1 MKRNNLPIFFTKAA
15 LFCVATVLTPTAA
28 FAQITLDLGVLSDDP
43 VTEVEKTTTSAP
55 VKKSEPAKPAAKP
68 KPATPAAKP
77 VVKKTQKAQKK
88 ETVQVKEKYQ
98 VKETRPKDEHDRLKP
113 HRAPVPD
120 VKVLASSNGEVPEE
134 ETLSSVKGKVA
145 KGKSSFKEPK
155 LSKHFLKQQKLN
167 EQKSPEEENA
177 ASPVEQAR
185 DGDAEKRRV
194 VTPQQLKYEALRIVE
209 KTAGTEVKT
218 AETPVVKPVEPVAK
232 AVAEAPAAKPV
243 EPVAKQVA
251 EDTAAKPEVKE
262 AVKEPEKTVLTF
274 SVFPVDETLT
284 QAERSAVLMKE
295 IPSDSATYK
304 VLSDKKSLYDILR
317 FEPKTLELTPEMQT
331 ALDKIA
337 LLLKKDRKKRMLIYA
352 YAQADPSEPGKER
365 QYALRRALMVRSY
378 LIVQGIHSLRMELRS
393 QGQKGAGN
401 VIPDRTD
408 LVLQDR

>member
-1 MKRNNLPIFFTKAA
+1 MKKNNLPIFFTKAA
-15 LFCVATVLTPTAA
+15 LFCVMIALTPTAA

-43 VTEVEKTTTSAP
+43 VTEVEKTTTAP

-77 VVKKTQKAQKK
+77 VVKKNQKK

-98 VKETRPKDEHDRLKP
+98 VKETRPKDEHDKLKP

-134 ETLSSVKGKVA
+134 ETLSAGKGKTA
-145 KGKSSFKEPK
+145 KGKASFKEPK
-155 LSKHFLKQQKLN
+155 LSKHFLKQQKRN
-167 EQKSPEEENA
+167 EQSVREEETA
-177 ASPVEQAR
+177 ALPTEQAR
-185 DGDAEKRRV
+185 DEDAEKRRV
-194 VTPQQLKYEALRIVE
+194 VTPQQLKKEALRSVE
-209 KTAGTEVKT
+209 KTAETEMKT
-218 AETPVVKPVEPVAK
+218 AETPVVKPVDPVAK
-232 AVAEAPAAKPV
+232 PVAEAPVAKP
-243 EPVAKQVA
+243 
-251 EDTAAKPEVKE
+251 
-262 AVKEPEKTVLTF
+262 AVKEPEKPVLTF

-295 IPSDSATYK
+295 IPADSATYK
-304 VLSDKKSLYDILR
+304 VLSDKKTLYDILR

-331 ALDKIA
+331 ALDKVA
-337 LLLKKDRKKRMLIYA
+337 LLLKKDRKKKMLIYA
-352 YAQADPSEPGKER
+352 YAAADSSEPGKER